1 MERFPAIVVF
11 YRLSEKLLFSWKLVQ
26 IGLYVMQKDVLSVF
40 SSKHMSPIL
49 DYLQISKHARYGFD
63 RIEKKRKIKWKVRTS
78 VFILPMRTL
87 KLCIFAK
94 RPQSVLW
101 ANINDFESIFSD
113 FSFFIDYRKKDFFV
127 KTRLHMFLWWNM
139 IFWVRLSSEHMFHR
153 FDYLHMRR
161 HARYRFDS
169 WDENW
174 KVKWKVRTR
183 VLFSTYDNTLQTSFA
198 KIAKI

>member
-11 YRLSEKLLFSWKLVQ
+11 YRLSEKLLFSWKLVR
-26 IGLYVMQKDVLSVF
+26 IGLYVMQKDVLSVY
-40 SSKHMSPIL
+40 SSKHMFPIF

-113 FSFFIDYRKKDFFV
+113 FSFFIDYRKKDFFIKLV
-127 KTRLHMFLWWNM
+127 YICFCDEIWY
-139 IFWVRLSSEHMFHR
+139 FEY
-153 FDYLHMRR
+153 DYPQSTCFTDLTTCTWEAMR
-161 HARYRFDS
+161 DT
-169 WDENW
+169 DLT
-174 KVKWKVRTR
+174 VGT
-183 VLFSTYDNTLQTSFA
+183 
-198 KIAKI
+198 KIEK